1 MNKELIESLSLPAS
15 EMMKGVIVS
24 AIVIIAYMVILF
36 IGSKY
41 QKVDCIQKIANI
53 LAAFAVWIELL
64 FGDMYELF
72 GNYDLTY
79 FLIAG
84 TLITLINTM
93 WSK

>member
-41 QKVDCIQKIANI
+41 QKICQIVISEQ
-53 LAAFAVWIELL
+53 
-64 FGDMYELF
+64 
-72 GNYDLTY
+72 
-79 FLIAG
+79 LIH
-84 TLITLINTM
+84 IP
-93 WSK
+93 K

>member
-41 QKVDCIQKIANI
+41 QKVDCIQKN
-53 LAAFAVWIELL
+53 
-64 FGDMYELF
+64 
-72 GNYDLTY
+72 
-79 FLIAG
+79 
-84 TLITLINTM
+84 
-93 WSK
+93 SKYISCVCSMDRIVIWGYV

>member
-24 AIVIIAYMVILF
+24 AIVVILF

-72 GNYDLTY
+72 GNHDLTY